1 MYMLCLVVCL
11 TLLSFFFLPSHLSL
25 KHVYVYTCIY
35 NTCMYIYMHCVFYYY
50 TWEIMCIADY
60 SRLYSV

>member
-1 MYMLCLVVCL
+1 MYMYMLCLVVCL
-11 TLLSFFFLPSHLSL
+11 TLLAFFFLPSHLSL

-35 NTCMYIYMHCVFYYY
+35 NTCMYALCILLLYMGNYV
-50 TWEIMCIADY
+50 Y